1 MAVAALVAG
10 STAADAGYRPTPPLL
25 QLASCTVGGVA
36 ARCGSLAV
44 PEDRGTGTGRL
55 ISVRIAVVPARG
67 HEARPDPVFWL
78 SGGPGVAATD
88 DLPGAVSFLQQVNW
102 DRDVVFVDQRGTGG
116 SNSLVCPKG
125 TDPARWPDE
134 VRACLAGLSGDVA
147 AYTTAWA
154 MDDVDDVR
162 AALGY
167 RTVNLYGGSYGA
179 TAVQVYLQRH
189 PEHVR
194 TATLLSGSLLEVP
207 LFERFPVNSQ
217 RALDAVFAR
226 CAAEPA
232 CRAAFPD
239 PASDLRT
246 LASRLDVA
254 PADLPLIDPATGELG
269 QFHRENLGPGV
280 HGQLMDAASASN
292 LPLLLHSASR
302 GNWAPAIRVSR
313 SSGGPSMWS
322 AMGLTIL
329 CHEPW
334 AWLRA
339 SSTDDA
345 GSYLSYADV
354 RSMVFPEEVCAAV
367 PAPRPGA
374 LYGDPVVVPVPMLW
388 MNGTADPQDPPDN
401 VADAARTYPGSVTLT
416 LPGQSHSYSGA
427 GCLDDV
433 ISAFIDS
440 ASALDLPTDCLAQ
453 LPIPPFT
460 LS

>member
-1 MAVAALVAG
+1 LAVAALVAG
-10 STAADAGYRPTPPLL
+10 SVAADAAYRPTPPSL
-25 QLASCTVGGVA
+25 QLTPCVIGGVA

-44 PEDRGTGTGRL
+44 PEDRGTRTGRL
-55 ISVRIAVVPARG
+55 ISVRIAVVPAQG
-67 HEARPDPVFWL
+67 HEARPDPVFWF

-88 DLPGAVSFLQQVNW
+88 DLPGAVRFLQQVNW

-116 SNSLVCPKG
+116 SNSLDCPKG
-125 TDPARWPDE
+125 TDPAQWADE
-134 VRACLAGLSGDVA
+134 VRACLAGLAGDAA

-162 AALGY
+162 TALGY

-179 TAVQVYLQRH
+179 TAVQVYLQRY

-226 CAAEPA
+226 CAADPA

-239 PASDLRT
+239 PASDLRS
-246 LASRLDVA
+246 LATQLDAA
-254 PADLPLIDPATGELG
+254 PADLPLTDPATGKPG

-280 HGQLMDAASASN
+280 HGQLMNVESASSLPFLLHAAS
-292 LPLLLHSASR
+292 H
-302 GNWAPAIRVSR
+302 GNWIPVTATATAGSGPA
-313 SSGGPSMWS
+313 MWS
-322 AMGLTIL
+322 AMGLTII

-334 AWLRA
+334 ARLRA
-339 SSTDDA
+339 SSTQDA

-354 RSMVFPEEVCAAV
+354 RAMVFPEEVCAAV
-367 PAPRPGA
+367 PAPRPEA
-374 LYGDPVVVPVPMLW
+374 LYGDPVVVPAPMLW
-388 MNGTADPQDPPDN
+388 LNGSADPQDPPDN
-401 VADAARTYPGSVTLT
+401 VAAAPRTYPGSLTLT
-416 LPGQSHSYSGA
+416 MPGQSHQYSGA
-427 GCLDDV
+427 GCLNDV
-433 ISAFIDS
+433 IGAFIDS
-440 ASALDLPTDCLAQ
+440 ASTLDLPTDCLAQ

-460 LS
+460 LP